1 MGHDQKLGNW
11 DIWVEISEWVSQK
24 GERIIVYYVTTQQR
38 KSWAEKDFIY
48 LPCFLDVS
56 WIHLVFLM
64 IPGTG
69 GHSSR
74 GFAWAQDH
82 ALPVTK
88 AELST
93 ATGQCPTRRQKR
105 LTLSLL
111 FVTTCGLTI
120 LNYIHPPKRH
130 RYVLITIGTLRR
142 LAFTAYSAS
151 DKPTIHG
158 LKKTLFTV
166 LIFHTAL
173 LLAKQLILQKM
184 GLCSGSSFRMTGLI
198 SLRSKRFSRVFQ
210 APQFKNISTSVL
222 SLLYGP
228 SLTSVMTTGKTIAL
242 AIWTIGKVIYLLFST
257 LSRFVIVFL
266 PGARVF

>member
-11 DIWVEISEWVSQK
+11 DIWVGISEWVSQK
-24 GERIIVYYVTTQQR
+24 GERIFVFFVNTQQR

-74 GFAWAQDH
+74 GFDGPRTMNSHSQRLSCLQPLVSVQHANRRDWHWAFG
-82 ALPVTK
+82 
-88 AELST
+88 LS
-93 ATGQCPTRRQKR
+93 P
-105 LTLSLL
+105 LS
-111 FVTTCGLTI
+111 GLTI
-120 LNYIHPPKRH
+120 LNYIHPSKRH
-130 RYVLITIGTLRR
+130 HYVLITIDTLCR

-184 GLCSGSSFRMTGLI
+184 GLCSGSSLI
-198 SLRSKRFSRVFQ
+198 L
-210 APQFKNISTSVL
+210 P
-222 SLLYGP
+222 
-228 SLTSVMTTGKTIAL
+228 
-242 AIWTIGKVIYLLFST
+242 ST
-257 LSRFVIVFL
+257 LSLGSALIGWWDIL
-266 PGARVF
+266 